1 MVLTQVIN
9 GYFTIEGE
17 KCGKQTSTFS
27 LTVIDNLNV
36 PFNYKY
42 DVTWLTD
49 EDREIFVALSVMI
62 QGI

>member
-1 MVLTQVIN
+1 MWKANFDLFVDRFV
-9 GYFTIEGE
+9 
-17 KCGKQTSTFS
+17 
-27 LTVIDNLNV
+27 LNV
-36 PFNYKY
+36 LFSYMR